1 MSVKFNVKEA
11 LKLYKEAGYT
21 TSFPN
26 SLEDVL
32 KYMQKDKNL
41 NTKKDVAY
49 LLATAKVESDYSLQ
63 RWESDFQCGKKGIPY
78 LEKPCKKAL
87 DYYRATKTGSGKSKK
102 NYYTLGTDKRGLPY
116 FGRGLIQLTGKSN
129 YKKYGDIIGVDL
141 VGEPDYAMI
150 PKNSYKIASAYF
162 VKRNVFKNANAG
174 NLRQA
179 RINVN
184 GGTKGVDEANKYYK
198 IWLEILNNPK
208 VQWNKKANITKVIV
222 ISAGIISVFI
232 LGFSIQY
239 AMVKNSK

>member
-26 SLEDVL
+26 SLKDVL

-63 RWESDFQCGKKGIPY
+63 RWESDFACNSYGKPY
-78 LEKPCKKAL
+78 LEKPCKNAL
-87 DYYRATKTGSGKSKK
+87 DYYRSTKNNKK

-150 PKNSYKIASAYF
+150 PKNSYKIASEYF

-184 GGTKGVDEANKYYK
+184 GGTKGLDEVNKYYK

-208 VQWNKKANITKVIV
+208 VQWNKKANITKIVI

-232 LGFSIQY
+232 LGFSIQK
-239 AMVKNSK
+239 ALIKTNS